1 MSVNAHRR
9 PGPAGNAGDESVAAP
24 APEQRLTIHDE
35 LLAIKTE
42 LARRVAY
49 QEDFREGVFQ
59 MLKEIDKSELELD
72 AASRMLKE
80 TRDQLVQS
88 SKMTALGELAAGLAH
103 ELNQPLTVIKG
114 LSTSLLCSTGAS
126 RIDHEKLQLIADASD
141 KMELIIKHLGVFSRS
156 ESAQTVPV
164 DLAKIISNALVM
176 VREMLADNRIEVA
189 TELKTLPFVQGSPNR
204 LEQVIINLLTNAKDA
219 MDQGGRITISAAPMI
234 SRGLKAVR
242 LTIGDTGCGIS
253 KEHLGRI
260 FDPFFTTKAAG
271 KGTGLG
277 LSISCG
283 IIQEHSGEIAVESS
297 PGGTTF
303 HITLPVAR
311 VPDQPATTDIQR
323 AR

>member
-1 MSVNAHRR
+1 MSVNAHQR
-9 PGPAGNAGDESVAAP
+9 PGLAGSDGSGAAP
-24 APEQRLTIHDE
+24 APEKRLTIQDE
-35 LLAIKTE
+35 LLAARTE

-59 MLKEIDKSELELD
+59 MLKELDKSELELD

-114 LSTSLLCSTGAS
+114 LSTCLLRSSGPS
-126 RIDHEKLQLIADASD
+126 HPDNEKLQLIADASD

-164 DLAKIISNALVM
+164 DLAKIINNALVM
-176 VREMLADNRIEVA
+176 VREMLAESGIEVV

-204 LEQVIINLLTNAKDA
+204 LEQVIINLVTNAKDA
-219 MDQGGRITISAAPMI
+219 MDRGGRITISAAPMI
-234 SRGLKAVR
+234 SRGRKAVR
-242 LTIGDTGCGIS
+242 LSIRDTGCGIS
-253 KEHLGRI
+253 KEHQDRI

-277 LSISCG
+277 LSISYG

-303 HITLPVAR
+303 HITLPVASE
-311 VPDQPATTDIQR
+311 PDPPR
-323 AR
+323 GR